1 MAPHDLDAVLLRA
14 LIRKRLASAVGAG
27 AELIAGDHHLNPGG
41 DDRPAGRT
49 LRDAAVLVPI
59 VARPTGLTVLFT
71 KRAEDLP
78 HHPGQVAFPGGRVD
92 AEDADHAAAAL
103 RETHEETGIQPHF
116 ISIEGTLD
124 RYETGTGFAI
134 VPVVGIVQPGF
145 ALEVNPSEVAAV
157 FEVPFGFLMNPSNH
171 QRHSA
176 EWRGARREYFA
187 MPYQG
192 HYIWGA
198 TAGMIVNL
206 HRRLFS

>member
-14 LIRKRLASAVGAG
+14 LIRQRLGVIADAG
-27 AELIAGDHHLNPGG
+27 PELIQGDHHLNPHVE
-41 DDRPAGRT
+41 RPSQGRS

-59 VARPTGLTVLFT
+59 VARPDGLTVLFT
-71 KRAEDLP
+71 RRSEDLP

-92 AEDADHAAAAL
+92 AGDADAAAAAL
-103 RETHEETGIQPHF
+103 RETHEETGIPPHF
-116 ISIEGTLD
+116 VSVEGTLD

-145 ALEVNPSEVAAV
+145 ALNVNPAEVAAV
-157 FEVPFGFLMNPSNH
+157 FEVPFGFLMDPANH
-171 QRHSA
+171 KRHSA

-206 HRRLFS
+206 HRRLFA